1 MIKEAQPE
9 YLASMSAAQAIAQLH
24 RASQDVLAGVADR
37 KLTVGLVS
45 RDTAPIGDLSTVEL
59 NVLIE
64 IQFEHPK
71 DVLHSVV
78 LLADAQELSDLFAL
92 GTPDAGEILAADALL
107 RLGDVISSFVDTL
120 AADLPWFQ
128 PAPRAWLANLD
139 PIAPDPAGQLHCDLP
154 PTLAAEETLFSL
166 RLEVTTDS
174 GEVFHMQAIIGE
186 TGEQALLGV
195 GAEDTAAPPSSSQSM
210 QQAQPAYVAPAPAP
224 ASSPTDV
231 PKQEQRAAAA
241 PRGSQQPPA
250 SVQSVQFQQLGPDQP
265 AGRGSNIDLIRD
277 VQLRVSVELGHA
289 TLSVREVLAL
299 GNGSVVEL
307 DRLAGEPVDVL
318 VNDQLIARGEVVIV
332 DESFGVRISEIV
344 RGRA

>member
-9 YLASMSAAQAIAQLH
+9 YLDSLSASQAIAQLH

-37 KLTVGLVS
+37 KLEVSLVS
-45 RDTAPIGDLSTVEL
+45 RDAVSINDLSIVEL

-64 IQFEHPK
+64 LQFEHPK

-92 GTPDAGEILAADALL
+92 GTPDGGEILAADALL
-107 RLGDVISSFVDTL
+107 RLGDIISSFVDTL
-120 AADLPWFQ
+120 AGDLPWFQ

-139 PIAPDPAGQLHCDLP
+139 PIAPDAAGQLHCDMP
-154 PTLAAEETLFSL
+154 PSLAAEQALFSL
-166 RLEVTTDS
+166 NVEIKADS
-174 GEVFHMQAIIGE
+174 GEVCRMQAIVGA
-186 TGEQALLGV
+186 TGEQALLGL
-195 GAEDTAAPPSSSQSM
+195 GTDGQASPLSTIQPLQP
-210 QQAQPAYVAPAPAP
+210 AQPAY
-224 ASSPTDV
+224 S
-231 PKQEQRAAAA
+231 AAA
-241 PRGSQQPPA
+241 PAVSSAPKQDQKQGSAPRGGSSQPPA
-250 SVQSVQFQQLGPDQP
+250 AVQAVQFQQLGPDQP

-289 TLSVREVLAL
+289 SLSVREVLAL

-332 DESFGVRISEIV
+332 DESFGVRITEIV
-344 RGRA
+344 RGKQ

>member
-9 YLASMSAAQAIAQLH
+9 YLISLSASQAIAQLH
-24 RASQDVLAGVADR
+24 RSSQDVLAGVADR
-37 KLTVGLVS
+37 KLTVSLSS
-45 RDTAPIGDLSTVEL
+45 RDAVSMSDLAIVEL

-64 IQFEHPK
+64 LQFEHPK
-71 DVLHSVV
+71 DVMHSVV
-78 LLADAQELSDLFAL
+78 VLADAHELSELFAL
-92 GTPDAGEILAADALL
+92 GTPDGGEILAADALL
-107 RLGDVISSFVDTL
+107 RLGDIISSFVDTL

-139 PIAPDPAGQLHCDLP
+139 PIAPDPAGQLHCDMP
-154 PTLAAEETLFSL
+154 PGMAAEETLYSL
-166 RLEVTTDS
+166 HLEITTDT
-174 GEVFHMQAIIGE
+174 GEVSHMQAIIGQ
-186 TGEQALLGV
+186 TGEQALLGIDKE
-195 GAEDTAAPPSSSQSM
+195 GAAPAAPSAPPLQP
-210 QQAQPAYVAPAPAP
+210 AQPAYTAPAPATSF
-224 ASSPTDV
+224 ANTAA
-231 PKQEQRAAAA
+231 QEQRAAPA
-241 PRGSQQPPA
+241 PRGPAQPQS

-265 AGRGSNIDLIRD
+265 AGRSSNIDLIRD

-344 RGRA
+344 RGRP